1 MIENPVYLYGNYEM
15 QSPNDGALFHYTKL
29 KNFLDI
35 IKTMTLRSS
44 TLCKMNDLNEANLDG
59 LDWSVDFMMM
69 TKAEKY
75 AREKCSVISFTKNY
89 MTGPICEEGS
99 NHPALWAHYAEDSN
113 GICIV
118 LDKESLLEINE
129 QQLSKLFYKLE
140 PVEYSLHCAP
150 DDKIIQKDYKGVEDF
165 VQSNY

>member
-129 QQLSKLFYKLE
+129 QQLSKLLYKLE